1 MLAAPSV
8 WAASNDAE
16 AVEVVIAAR
25 DLAFDPDVIRA
36 PAGAELTVRLT
47 NAGLVPHNIAFT
59 LDSGEILSPEAVSD
73 IIGPGDTVS
82 VTFTTPGPGR
92 YAFLCQIHPLEMT
105 GRLRVGGTT
114 TDAEPVVAPGP
125 LPLADHPMV
134 DPARFRVTTFA
145 WGLPYTTAM
154 LAQADGSLLVAV
166 NDADDAGLIGSTG
179 KLLRMVDENGDG
191 VADSTSPVGIVSPAG
206 GRGPLVLRELPGA
219 VIQMR
224 TIGDL
229 VLMTTRQRTRSH
241 IVVLRAGA
249 PGEHLRHLGTMTFA
263 YPTEHVHKT
272 YGIAVREGAATGT
285 VEVYF
290 NVGSR
295 VNDASDPAPVA
306 VSGLLDATVQP
317 ETIYRVTLSD
327 DGESVRASDPT
338 LIASGVRNGAGM
350 AFHPRTGD
358 LWFQDN
364 GINLDDGSEDQLSA
378 DELNVI
384 PAERLGQVVL
394 DFGFPDDYVA
404 VETGV
409 RVGSG
414 GEPPVVAFT
423 PIDGSQS
430 EGPAEIDLR
439 PAWLPRR
446 AGHRR
451 VRRFP
456 WPLRSGRSGQRG
468 EPAAVRRSR

>member
-1 MLAAPSV
+1 
-8 WAASNDAE
+8 
-16 AVEVVIAAR
+16 
-25 DLAFDPDVIRA
+25 
-36 PAGAELTVRLT
+36 
-47 NAGLVPHNIAFT
+47 
-59 LDSGEILSPEAVSD
+59 
-73 IIGPGDTVS
+73 
-82 VTFTTPGPGR
+82 
-92 YAFLCQIHPLEMT
+92 
-105 GRLRVGGTT
+105 
-114 TDAEPVVAPGP
+114 
-125 LPLADHPMV
+125 
-134 DPARFRVTTFA
+134 
-145 WGLPYTTAM
+145 
-154 LAQADGSLLVAV
+154 
-166 NDADDAGLIGSTG
+166 
-179 KLLRMVDENGDG
+179 MVDENGDG

-219 VIQMR
+219 MIQMR

-317 ETIYRVTLSD
+317 ESIYRVTLSD

-364 GINLDDGSEDQLSA
+364 GIDDDGSEDQLSA

-384 PAERLGQVVL
+384 PAEGLGQVVL

-430 EGPAEIDLR
+430 EGPAEITFAPPGFPAGLDTGVFVGFHGRYGQAGLDNEENPLLYVDLDER
-439 PAWLPRR
+439 VVVPFVPNVAPDI
-446 AGHRR
+446 GHLDNILATTDSLYIADINR
-451 VRRFP
+451 
-456 WPLRSGRSGQRG
+456 LG
-468 EPAAVRRSR
+468 AVGTPDAQGVIYQVTALSPEDG